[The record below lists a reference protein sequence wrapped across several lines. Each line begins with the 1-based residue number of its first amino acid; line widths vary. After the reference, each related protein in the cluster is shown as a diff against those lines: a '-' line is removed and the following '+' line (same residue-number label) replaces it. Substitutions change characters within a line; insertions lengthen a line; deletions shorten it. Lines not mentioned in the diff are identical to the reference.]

1 MVYNLSRLVK
11 GNEEQIMSATAGL
24 DRELLGLTSLEKIL
38 AWMQANELPFD
49 RLDLV
54 AQDEF
59 CHDLFVPWQER
70 WLIFGLT

>member
-1 MVYNLSRLVK
+1 MVYNLWRLVK
-11 GNEEQIMSATAGL
+11 GNESQIMSATINL
-24 DRELLGLTSLEKIL
+24 DREWPGLTSLEKIL
-38 AWMQANELPFD
+38 TWMQANELPFD

-59 CHDLFVPWQER
+59 CHDLFIPWQDH